1 MGWSLH
7 HPHGLIYQAPQYCYR
22 GYTLFSNLRGH
33 DANLIDLDGRIC
45 HRWHWPGGINYAN
58 LLPNGNPLFYTHPPE
73 EAGPMSGIGGHAGGL
88 VELDWD
94 GNLVWQLENPWMHH
108 DFQRL
113 ENGNTVAMMWEEL
126 SSDTTFRVKGGFS
139 TAEDPGKMLGD
150 VVREFTP
157 SGQVVHEWKS
167 WEHLD
172 VQEGVICPLEGRRVW
187 TYGNC
192 INVTSDGS
200 TLVSFRQTS
209 TVGIVDRDSGKFTWK
224 WGLGTYPT
232 SITPAS

>member
-22 GYTLFSNLRGH
+22 GYTLFSNLRGY

-58 LLPNGNPLFYTHPPE
+58 LLPNGNLLFYTIAPPD
-73 EAGPMSGIGGHAGGL
+73 AGPMSGIGGHAGGL

-94 GNLVWQLENPWMHH
+94 GNLVWELENPWMHH

-113 ENGNTVAMMWEEL
+113 DNGNTVALMWEEL
-126 SSDTTFRVKGGFS
+126 SSETTFRVKGGFS

-150 VVREFTP
+150 VVREFSP

-167 WEHLD
+167 WEHLNFEED
-172 VQEGVICPLEGRRVW
+172 VICPLEGRREW
-187 TYGNC
+187 THGNS
-192 INVTSDGS
+192 INATANGS
-200 TLVSFRQTS
+200 YLVSFRQTS
-209 TVGIVDRDSGKFTWK
+209 TVGIVDRESGKFTWK
-224 WGLGTYPT
+224 
-232 SITPAS
+232 